1 MNSARGYMYVIRFWE
16 IVIIV
21 TLWSFRRKCL
31 CLLSSLH
38 SLYPLSDCEHLI
50 RKMLVLDPAKRL
62 SLSQIKEHRWMVQE
76 VPSQRP
82 VLYRQG
88 LPCESKSGL
97 GEYSEQV
104 LRLMHSLGI
113 DQQKTIE
120 VSWSAFTWPG
130 FRMCLNSSSV
140 LASKLNLN

>member
-1 MNSARGYMYVIRFWE
+1 MS
-16 IVIIV
+16 
-21 TLWSFRRKCL
+21 
-31 CLLSSLH
+31 LLSSLY
-38 SLYPLSDCEHLI
+38 LIYTVSDCEHLI
-50 RKMLVLDPAKRL
+50 RKMLVLDPARRL

-88 LPCESKSGL
+88 LLCESKSGL
-97 GEYSEQV
+97 GEHSEQV

-120 VSWSAFTWPG
+120 VS
-130 FRMCLNSSSV
+130 
-140 LASKLNLN
+140 